1 LVAVRPVSIL
11 HVETNL
17 GLRPGGVE
25 RLGSQLLDV
34 EAIVAVRP

>member
-1 LVAVRPVSIL
+1 MLRPQIL

-25 RLGSQLLDV
+25 RLGAVLLELGLAERLGV
-34 EAIVAVRP
+34 LPT